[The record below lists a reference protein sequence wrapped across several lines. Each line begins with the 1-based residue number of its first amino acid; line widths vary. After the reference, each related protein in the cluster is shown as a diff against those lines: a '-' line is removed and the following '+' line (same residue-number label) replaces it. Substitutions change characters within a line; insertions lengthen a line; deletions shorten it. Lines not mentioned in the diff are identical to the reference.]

1 MCAVYSNRR
10 RLATSFNAIQE
21 RPMKTSVKTSVGV
34 ITGALLIGAACAA
47 SAETPSD
54 DAAPAV
60 QVSYSDLD
68 LNTVV
73 GAKTLYHRIAVAAT
87 HVCPDPGERTL
98 DALAKTSACRRGA
111 VDRAVHDVSNP
122 QLAAVY
128 ASAGR
133 RG

>member
-1 MCAVYSNRR
+1 MR
-10 RLATSFNAIQE
+10 
-21 RPMKTSVKTSVGV
+21 TSVKTSLGV
-34 ITGALLIGAACAA
+34 ITGVLLIGAACAA
-47 SAETPSD
+47 RADTPSD

-68 LNTVV
+68 LNTSV
-73 GAKTLYHRIAVAAT
+73 GAQTLFHRITLAARL
-87 HVCPDPGERTL
+87 VCPDPGERTI
-98 DALAKTSACRRGA
+98 DALERMSSCRKSA

-122 QLAAVY
+122 QLAALY

>member
-1 MCAVYSNRR
+1 
-10 RLATSFNAIQE
+10 
-21 RPMKTSVKTSVGV
+21 MKTSVKTSVGV

-128 ASAGR
+128 SSAGR